1 MLYNNH
7 NVKPTVDLQKIKK
20 TDSKHTTVENNQFTK
35 NSSNKGENK
44 RPTQHPGNNWDCIS
58 TLAWKTP
65 WTEEPGGLQSMGS
78 LRVRC
83 DWATSLS
90 LFTFMHWRRKWQTTP
105 VFLPGESQGQGS
117 LRGLPSMGSHRV
129 GHYWSD
135 LAVAAAAVSL
145 NLSIGEGNGSPL
157 QYSCLENPMDR
168 GAW

>member
-65 WTEEPGGLQSMGS
+65 WTEEPGGLQSMGL
-78 LRVRC
+78 LRVRR

-90 LFTFMHWRRKWQTTP
+90 LFTFHFHALEKKMTNHSSVLAWRIPGTGEPGWAAIYGVAQSQTLLKW
-105 VFLPGESQGQGS
+105 
-117 LRGLPSMGSHRV
+117 
-129 GHYWSD
+129 
-135 LAVAAAAVSL
+135 
-145 NLSIGEGNGSPL
+145 LSS
-157 QYSCLENPMDR
+157 SSSSSKS
-168 GAW
+168 

>member
-7 NVKPTVDLQKIKK
+7 NVKPTVDLQKIKQ

-65 WTEEPGGLQSMGS
+65 WTEEPGGLQSMGL
-78 LRVRC
+78 LRVRR

-90 LFTFMHWRRKWQTTP
+90 LFTFHFHALEKKMTNHSSVLAWRIPGTGEPAWAAIYGVAQSRTLLKW
-105 VFLPGESQGQGS
+105 
-117 LRGLPSMGSHRV
+117 
-129 GHYWSD
+129 
-135 LAVAAAAVSL
+135 
-145 NLSIGEGNGSPL
+145 LSS
-157 QYSCLENPMDR
+157 SSSSSKS
-168 GAW
+168 